1 MFAGKGVFHVIAT
14 PIGNL
19 SDITRR
25 AAEVIGQ
32 LDLLYAEDTRH
43 TARLCSHLGVNVK
56 LRSLHDHNEQ
66 DRIAEV
72 LEQLQAG
79 LAVGLVSDAGTPL
92 ISDPGYRIVAACH
105 AAGVSVSPV
114 PGPSSLTA
122 ALSVSGLPTDRF
134 LFNGFLPARL
144 AARQK
149 VLSDLKSETATLVF
163 FESTHRII
171 ATLEDLLEIM
181 GDREIFLGRELTK
194 TFETII
200 KARVSDVLDLVAEQH
215 KGEFVL
221 VVSGADQGPSQFNP
235 DVERLL
241 LTLATEMPPKQAAKL
256 TSIHY
261 GVNKK
266 VLYTWLLD
274 QKPG

>member
-1 MFAGKGVFHVIAT
+1 M
-14 PIGNL
+14 
-19 SDITRR
+19 
-25 AAEVIGQ
+25 
-32 LDLLYAEDTRH
+32 
-43 TARLCSHLGVNVK
+43 
-56 LRSLHDHNEQ
+56 
-66 DRIAEV
+66 
-72 LEQLQAG
+72 
-79 LAVGLVSDAGTPL
+79 
-92 ISDPGYRIVAACH
+92 
-105 AAGVSVSPV
+105 SPV

-181 GDREIFLGRELTK
+181 GDREIFLGRELKK